1 MSRDNL
7 TWYLSD
13 GRGGYRHVRELPPNH
28 VLVDN
33 ECACLRPAASKA
45 DQTAQH
51 FGNQLVYLPVIHS
64 DVNNAALALAVLER
78 DVVVNGT
85 NRQQS
90 PLLVGDARGGALTC
104 GRIDQIFEALAF
116 AALELAVAEKRSFH
130 SCRIFAACCHRANGE
145 DDARVARAMHISSGG
160 S

>member
-1 MSRDNL
+1 MVTPVRFGRPGRNAQKGETLGRRNAQKHPTLASNQFVTFVQIRIVVDHRGLDETKEAHEMSRDNL

-51 FGNQLVYLPVIHS
+51 F
-64 DVNNAALALAVLER
+64 
-78 DVVVNGT
+78 
-85 NRQQS
+85 
-90 PLLVGDARGGALTC
+90 
-104 GRIDQIFEALAF
+104 
-116 AALELAVAEKRSFH
+116 
-130 SCRIFAACCHRANGE
+130 
-145 DDARVARAMHISSGG
+145 
-160 S
+160 